1 MKLVLDTLHKIDI
14 HKFIR
19 YINVYLILNTQIQE
33 GMKEIQG
40 RERKKWARKKTCEIY
55 SLDKIYILR
64 EIYCI
69 YRQHH
74 LDSKWFKLGIQVI
87 TTYIMHFVL
96 FAKKIT

>member
-40 RERKKWARKKTCEIY
+40 RERKK
-55 SLDKIYILR
+55 
-64 EIYCI
+64 
-69 YRQHH
+69 
-74 LDSKWFKLGIQVI
+74 
-87 TTYIMHFVL
+87 
-96 FAKKIT
+96 